1 MISSPKKVVLTT
13 KPDKYLKQGFS
24 HCGVYSVKAILEA
37 YGLNDKKHP
46 KNYHTNW
53 LGKITG
59 WTMGRNYYNR
69 VLSSYG
75 LNAKRKDTKGMSDN
89 ERISLLKS
97 LLSKDTPVMLR
108 IGNGYLSDKYNP
120 IVGKLLSH
128 WITLWGYDDKE
139 QLFYIYDSA
148 LPEKFRLK
156 DIPIGNTV
164 RTYKEI
170 LRDWNFGTWQFWYWL
185 LFPSGSHLYIEVN
198 KR

>member
-1 MISSPKKVVLTT
+1 
-13 KPDKYLKQGFS
+13 
-24 HCGVYSVKAILEA
+24 
-37 YGLNDKKHP
+37 
-46 KNYHTNW
+46 
-53 LGKITG
+53 
-59 WTMGRNYYNR
+59 
-69 VLSSYG
+69 
-75 LNAKRKDTKGMSDN
+75 MSDN

-97 LLSKDTPVMLR
+97 LLSKNTPVMLR

-156 DIPIGNTV
+156 NIPIGNTV

-198 KR
+198 KK